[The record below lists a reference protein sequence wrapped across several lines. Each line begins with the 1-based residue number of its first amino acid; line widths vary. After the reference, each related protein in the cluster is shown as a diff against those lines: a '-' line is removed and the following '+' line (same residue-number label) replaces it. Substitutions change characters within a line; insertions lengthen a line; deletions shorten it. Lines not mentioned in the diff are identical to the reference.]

1 MQSLACRSC
10 DRRAVNVEAARDQNL
25 LFVHFLFFYFTY
37 CFLQWSFLFDNMITP
52 GSFFFSFTLSNTQSP
67 SELTLPQRHV
77 SLGRTR
83 WWMRV
88 GGWNA
93 CTSIF
98 FLCTFLGDNMQYQ
111 GGKRRAV
118 CVCALFLLS
127 THSCIKRF
135 AAISSVK
142 FCCDSCGPL
151 SEQVGPPDPLHRQ
164 RTKHIDHR
172 RESADAR
179 DTVQPQTV

>member
-25 LFVHFLFFYFTY
+25 LFVHFLFFYFTTRLFTY

-67 SELTLPQRHV
+67 SALTLPQRHV

-111 GGKRRAV
+111 GGKRRTV

-142 FCCDSCGPL
+142 FCCDSCAASIGAGGTPRP
-151 SEQVGPPDPLHRQ
+151 S
-164 RTKHIDHR
+164 
-172 RESADAR
+172 DAR